1 MKKNT
6 KNMGSGSGSGPGQP
20 TLSKTTPRFEI
31 MKPQD
36 KKLALML
43 TAYRI
48 TYELNQLE
56 KTSQIQ
62 K

>member
-1 MKKNT
+1 
-6 KNMGSGSGSGPGQP
+6 MGSGSGSGPGQP